1 MNPVRKQRLTV
12 VLFVL
17 VGAGATAGLVMS
29 AMQENI
35 NLFYEPAKVVN
46 GEAPIETTI
55 RAGGMVVDGSVV
67 HDDSGLG
74 VRFTLTDYAGH
85 DFDVVYTGILPS
97 LFREG
102 QGILVNGRLD
112 AERVFRA
119 DEVLA
124 KHDENY
130 MPPELDGIAAHRAAE
145 AP

>member
-1 MNPVRKQRLTV
+1 MNPVRKQRLTI

-17 VGAGATAGLVMS
+17 LGTSATAGLVMS

-35 NLFYEPAKVVN
+35 NLFYEPAKVVG
-46 GEAPIETTI
+46 GEAPTGKTI
-55 RAGGMVVDGSVV
+55 RAGGMVAGGSVV
-67 HDDSGLG
+67 HDDTGLG

-85 DFDVVYTGILPS
+85 DFDVVYAGILPS

-112 AERVFRA
+112 EDRVFIA
-119 DEVLA
+119 QEVLA

-130 MPPELDGIAAHRAAE
+130 MPPELDGIAAHRPAGTE
-145 AP
+145 

>member
-1 MNPVRKQRLTV
+1 MKPVRKQRLAV

-46 GEAPIETTI
+46 GEAPLGTVI

-67 HDDSGLG
+67 HDHTGLG

-85 DFDVVYTGILPS
+85 DFDVVYEGILPS

-102 QGILVNGRLD
+102 QGILVTGRLD
-112 AERVFRA
+112 DDRVFA
-119 DEVLA
+119 AAEVLA

-130 MPPELDGIAAHRAAE
+130 MPPELAGIAGHQSATE
-145 AP
+145 

>member
-1 MNPVRKQRLTV
+1 MKAVRKQRLAV

-17 VGAGATAGLVMS
+17 VGAGGTAGLVMS

-46 GEAPIETTI
+46 GEAPTGTVI

-67 HDDSGLG
+67 HDDTGLG

-102 QGILVNGRLD
+102 QGILVTGQLGD
-112 AERVFRA
+112 DRVFA
-119 DEVLA
+119 AAEVLA

-130 MPPELDGIAAHRAAE
+130 MPPELEGIVGHQSATE
-145 AP
+145 